1 MIFPGGLSISTAPD
15 PQGWSRLG
23 IPTIPY
29 TTIACA
35 AEVVTVTA
43 GRDRKGQ
50 DRTGQDRTGQDRT
63 GQDRTGQ
70 DRTGELA
77 LSLPRAVK
85 DTTTPSA
92 GLQIIQLS

>member
-63 GQDRTGQ
+63 GQDRTGRESSRCRYHGQ
-70 DRTGELA
+70 LRIQLHLA
-77 LSLPRAVK
+77 LDCK
-85 DTTTPSA
+85 
-92 GLQIIQLS
+92 